1 MITKEALPMFIMKSN
16 GRYAVPLANSKEVVL
31 LEEIGASA
39 IAKLPQGKEILTR
52 LVDSGYLPEG
62 NY

>member
-1 MITKEALPMFIMKSN
+1 MFILRSN
-16 GRYAVPLANSKEVVL
+16 SRYATPLANSKHIAL
-31 LEEIGASA
+31 LNDIGASE

-52 LVDSGYLPEG
+52 LVDSGYLAEG

>member
-1 MITKEALPMFIMKSN
+1 MFIMKSN
-16 GRYAVPLANSKEVVL
+16 ARHAVPLANSKMIAL
-31 LEEIGASA
+31 LEEIGASE

-52 LVDSGYLPEG
+52 LVDSGYLTEG